1 MGTVVMHLLA
11 PFFPPPKQVELSGVK
26 QPANGYL
33 VNFGPA

>member
-11 PFFPPPKQVELSGVK
+11 PFFPKQVELSCVK